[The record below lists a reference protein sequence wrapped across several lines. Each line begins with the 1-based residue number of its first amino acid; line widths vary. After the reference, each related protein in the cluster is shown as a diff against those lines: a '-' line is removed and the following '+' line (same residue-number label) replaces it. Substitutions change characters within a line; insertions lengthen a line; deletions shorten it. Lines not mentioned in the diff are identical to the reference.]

1 MSEDALVALQD
12 DTHNQVVAQS
22 VMLRI
27 KAYVVED
34 EPDYESTPVVPPNDE
49 YVSED
54 ELDEAYSSPSLSMM
68 APSNRSNDATNKSRR
83 CPRSTGLQLPDMRQ
97 GRPQLTLSEPSA
109 MAPSSAPPGVVPP
122 GSVPPGV
129 VPPGAVP
136 HTSVGSS
143 SAVPAAPA
151 PYVRRREDALLRAPS
166 RHNQP
171 HLHPD
176 KINGALWFG
185 MDPEVHAFIR
195 AAWQGKYWGLWASW
209 NFVPSEKK
217 DQWWHAF
224 IQHYYWEDQFHDEIY
239 LKWKKQTQTLTRQ
252 QWLRSTA
259 LSKQKKKSAKAA
271 ISRKSAP
278 IGKKMHKHGAGPRC
292 FLNIEYKMMVDEG
305 LDEPPSYTA
314 LAR

>member
-1 MSEDALVALQD
+1 
-12 DTHNQVVAQS
+12 
-22 VMLRI
+22 
-27 KAYVVED
+27 
-34 EPDYESTPVVPPNDE
+34 
-49 YVSED
+49 
-54 ELDEAYSSPSLSMM
+54 
-68 APSNRSNDATNKSRR
+68 
-83 CPRSTGLQLPDMRQ
+83 MRQ

-143 SAVPAAPA
+143 SAVPAVPA

-166 RHNQP
+166 RRNQP

-195 AAWQGKYWGLWASW
+195 ATWQGKYWGLWASW

-239 LKWKKQTQTLTRQ
+239 LKWKKQTQVTVCGRISQNRRDNRQ
-252 QWLRSTA
+252 
-259 LSKQKKKSAKAA
+259 
-271 ISRKSAP
+271 
-278 IGKKMHKHGAGPRC
+278 
-292 FLNIEYKMMVDEG
+292 
-305 LDEPPSYTA
+305 PSYMSDTH
-314 LAR
+314 